1 MANIVTEGEKFLG
14 VSASVDTKERRS
26 KYHND
31 RSEHWTIEDIVAT
44 AKEDGDLDVTGDM
57 TVTGDLTVTGDGS
70 AADLT
75 VTGAATVGSLAVS
88 ALGTVPTSATDTG
101 TLGEIR
107 ILADHI
113 YVCTST
119 DVWVRAALTTWS

>member
-1 MANIVTEGEKFLG
+1 MATVTAGQKFLG
-14 VSASVDTKERRS
+14 VSANVETKERRS

-44 AKEDGDLDVTGDM
+44 AKADGDLDVTGDV

-70 AADLT
+70 ATDLT

-88 ALGTVPTSATDTG
+88 ALGTAPAAASSTG

-107 ILADHI
+107 ILGDYI
-113 YVCTST
+113 YVCTVADT
-119 DVWVRAALTTWS
+119 WVRAALTTF